1 LSVSKTALLGILL
14 LVACGGGP
22 PVQSQF
28 NPEVDFTEFKTF
40 TFAEQSVS
48 AREGSAAT
56 DSRVLPAIRETI
68 TADLSGKS
76 MRLVETDADLSISV
90 TIILAEE
97 TAAGETGYYWDPR
110 GATEGGDSY
119 VIKEGT
125 LILDFFETAGDQRV
139 WRSIVNG
146 AASRTGDPDLPRLK
160 EFVLAML
167 AEYPPAAEA
176 TAEDR

>member
-1 LSVSKTALLGILL
+1 MRKTALLGILL

-28 NPEVDFTEFKTF
+28 NPEVDFTEFETY
-40 TFAEQSVS
+40 TFAEESVS

-56 DSRVLPAIRETI
+56 DPRVLPAIRETI
-68 TADLSGKS
+68 STDLAGKS
-76 MRLVETDADLSISV
+76 MRLVETGADLSISI

-97 TAAGETGYYWDPR
+97 TGAGETGYYWDPR
-110 GATEGGDSY
+110 GATEGGDVY

-139 WRSIVNG
+139 WRSIANG
-146 AASRTGDPDLPRLK
+146 PATRTGDPDLPAIREL
-160 EFVLAML
+160 VLAML